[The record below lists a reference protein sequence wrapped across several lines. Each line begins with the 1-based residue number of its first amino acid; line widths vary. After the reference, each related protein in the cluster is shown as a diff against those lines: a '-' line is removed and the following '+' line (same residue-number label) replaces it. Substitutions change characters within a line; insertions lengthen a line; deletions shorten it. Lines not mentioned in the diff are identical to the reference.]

1 MGERSVRASKVL
13 DDTHDH
19 GNVEDRQL
27 QVFRR
32 GRQVLPE
39 EEGLCRSVVDLAP
52 VVRPAHVLFRPN
64 LSEKAENMT
73 GCRSHVIIRRH
84 FDWLLLTSSGM
95 GIQPGSKTRAK
106 EKLVVNKP
114 DTGYYLGSNLGKA
127 RGLAKS

>member
-1 MGERSVRASKVL
+1 MGERSASGTKIL

-84 FDWLLLTSSGM
+84 FDWLLLTSAGM
-95 GIQPGSKTRAK
+95 GTQPGSKARA
-106 EKLVVNKP
+106 
-114 DTGYYLGSNLGKA
+114 YRKA
-127 RGLAKS
+127 CSK